1 MKVVAGILIPSVAI
15 ILYLLGNSWVK
26 NFSFQF
32 VGNQLV
38 NQLIKFQVYGLL
50 LSLLTLGLTL
60 LLAPD
65 SKQFLRFGDLS
76 AVAAPVK
83 LLGIKAGDSWYK
95 TGGSFLVVI
104 TLVTALFMYAGLGK
118 TADWSRFWEILPF
131 ILLFSATNA
140 FNEEIITRFS
150 VVGLLDGV
158 VSPLQI
164 VWAAA
169 LIFGLVHYFGNPG
182 GPAGVLMAGCLGWIL
197 AKSVI
202 ETGGIGTAFIIHFVQ
217 DIVIYTLLLIST
229 HKP

>member
-1 MKVVAGILIPSVAI
+1 MVVGILIPSVAI
-15 ILYLLGNSWVK
+15 ILYLLGNSWVSHL
-26 NFSFQF
+26 NLSWFE
-32 VGNQLV
+32 NPMV
-38 NQLIKFQVYGLL
+38 NQNIKFQAYGLL
-50 LSLLTLGLTL
+50 LSLSTLGLTL

-65 SKQFLRFGDLS
+65 SKQFLRFGNLS

-83 LLGIKAGDSWYK
+83 ILGIKAGDSWYK

-118 TADWSRFWEILPF
+118 TADWSRLGEMLPF
-131 ILLFSATNA
+131 ILMFSATNA
-140 FNEEIITRFS
+140 FNEEIITRFT

-169 LIFGLVHYFGNPG
+169 LIFGLVHYSGNPG

-202 ETGGIGTAFIIHFVQ
+202 ETGGIGTAWIIHFVQ